1 MTKSE
6 KKKFSRDTPQAEL
19 IKMLQSNPLATI
31 VIGQA
36 MINAANTKMPN
47 TMQGLISDH
56 AWQQV
61 IRDAANIFTEEG

>member
-6 KKKFSRDTPQAEL
+6 KKKFNRDTPQAEL
-19 IKMLQSNPLATI
+19 IKMLQSN
-31 VIGQA
+31 
-36 MINAANTKMPN
+36 PN

-61 IRDAANIFTEEG
+61 IRDAANIFTEED